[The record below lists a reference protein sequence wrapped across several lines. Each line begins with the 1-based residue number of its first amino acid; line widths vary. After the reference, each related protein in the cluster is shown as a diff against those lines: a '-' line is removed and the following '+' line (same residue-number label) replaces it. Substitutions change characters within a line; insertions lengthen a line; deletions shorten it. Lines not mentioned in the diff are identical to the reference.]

1 MTDVLMYA
9 LKSAFVLFLLYVPYT
24 LLLHRDSF
32 FRLNRFVLLGVLL
45 LSLVLPLCNVPWLSM
60 DRQPVVHAAQMQMVE
75 IGIPV
80 NVLPQDDVVEEM
92 AEASVSSSF
101 TLFGLLTLIY
111 IIGMAVVLLLR
122 LWQMGSLRLQLRRG
136 SLWRHSEDGITV
148 YCHADRVAPFSWM
161 NSIVI
166 SEEDYAESGR
176 EIILHETGHIRF
188 RHSWD
193 VLLLTLVQMVQWWN
207 PLAYMAGISLRDVH
221 EYEADDYVLR
231 QGVSASAYQMLLLKK
246 AVGYGS
252 YTFAN
257 NFNHS
262 LTKKRITMMRKSKSN
277 PWMRSKAL
285 YVIPV
290 AALALSA
297 FATPKIVSPIEGMV
311 SEPESKGMENYLTGQ
326 AAMEENR
333 QNAAT
338 MEILKAPVAGNRLP
352 ADATYYVDG
361 EKMERGIAVR
371 RIVDGREV
379 VLITRK
385 GADGKETVTV
395 VGSSKNDAVDEAKA
409 LLRKEGVQ
417 QLNVKGEATIDDEDK
432 VYEFENVDKIPE
444 FSNGGETI
452 HEWLDKNLIY
462 PKECKDKKIE
472 GSVYVNY
479 IVERDGKLSNIHSTQ
494 AAHPALEKEAIRV
507 IGLMP
512 KWKPAVHEGKT
523 VRCKYRTPIMFLI
536 KGEKRTIS
544 QPNKAEK
551 VTTTDE
557 EKIYDRPTHNASFPG
572 GDVALSDWMRKNM
585 KYPEE
590 CRKQGIQGRVVI
602 KFVVN
607 KDGSIVDLE
616 TVRSPHPALAE
627 EGLRVV
633 KSMPK
638 WEPAKENG
646 KVVRSRFNIPIMFWL
661 DGGKKTQ
668 YTSPQKPQSPQSL
681 TDEQK
686 AVRDWFGAQPAL
698 MTHLMKNTR
707 YPKECQ
713 EQGFEGRVLVS
724 IAVEKDGS
732 VSVDGSEYKPVSSK
746 NDAPVAVN
754 AYKKADG
761 TQAAKLSEEELKSLM
776 IKEAERVLKAAPK
789 LKPYKNEK
797 GETVRT
803 TFEVPVM
810 FRLH

>member
-45 LSLVLPLCNVPWLSM
+45 LSLVLPLCNVSWLSM

-80 NVLPQDDVVEEM
+80 NVLPQNDVVEEV
-92 AEASVSSSF
+92 AEVSASSSF

-148 YCHADRVAPFSWM
+148 YCHAGRVAPFSWM

-297 FATPKIVSPIEGMV
+297 FATPEIVSPIEGMV
-311 SEPESKGMENYLTGQ
+311 SEPESKGMEIPRTDQ
-326 AAMEENR
+326 TVPVEKQMADENDSIYTKPT
-333 QNAAT
+333 QNA
-338 MEILKAPVAGNRLP
+338 E
-352 ADATYYVDG
+352 
-361 EKMERGIAVR
+361 
-371 RIVDGREV
+371 
-379 VLITRK
+379 
-385 GADGKETVTV
+385 
-395 VGSSKNDAVDEAKA
+395 
-409 LLRKEGVQ
+409 
-417 QLNVKGEATIDDEDK
+417 
-432 VYEFENVDKIPE
+432 
-444 FSNGGETI
+444 
-452 HEWLDKNLIY
+452 
-462 PKECKDKKIE
+462 
-472 GSVYVNY
+472 
-479 IVERDGKLSNIHSTQ
+479 
-494 AAHPALEKEAIRV
+494 
-507 IGLMP
+507 
-512 KWKPAVHEGKT
+512 
-523 VRCKYRTPIMFLI
+523 
-536 KGEKRTIS
+536 
-544 QPNKAEK
+544 
-551 VTTTDE
+551 
-557 EKIYDRPTHNASFPG
+557 FPG
-572 GDVALSDWMRKNM
+572 GNMAASNWISKNM

-590 CRKQGIQGRVVI
+590 CRKQGIQGRVFI

-607 KDGSIVDLE
+607 KDGSIVDAE
-616 TVRSPHPALAE
+616 AIKSPHPALEAE
-627 EGLRVV
+627 ALRVV

-638 WEPAKENG
+638 WKPAMEGG
-646 KVVRSRFNIPIMFWL
+646 KVVRSRFLIPIVFRVNM
-661 DGGKKTQ
+661 GKISEPTQ
-668 YTSPQKPQSPQSL
+668 PKKPQSPQSI

-686 AVRDWFGAQPAL
+686 AVQDWYGTQPAL

-713 EQGFEGRVLVS
+713 EQGFQGKVV
-724 IAVEKDGS
+724 
-732 VSVDGSEYKPVSSK
+732 VSVNVDQDGAMSVKGGEYMPWSGNKDASVVVNTYK
-746 NDAPVAVN
+746 N
-754 AYKKADG
+754 ADG
-761 TQAAKLSEEELKSLM
+761 TQAAKLSDEELQALLV
-776 IKEAERVLKAAPK
+776 KEAERVLKLAPK

-797 GETVRT
+797 GETVSAA
-803 TFEVPVM
+803 FKVPVM

>member
-9 LKSAFVLFLLYVPYT
+9 LKSAFVLCLLYVPYT

-80 NVLPQDDVVEEM
+80 NVLPQNDVVDEM
-92 AEASVSSSF
+92 AEVSASSSF

-188 RHSWD
+188 HHSWD

-297 FATPKIVSPIEGMV
+297 FATPEIVSPIEGMV

-338 MEILKAPVAGNRLP
+338 MEILKTPVVGNRLP

-361 EKMERGIAVR
+361 EKMERGIAVK

-385 GADGKETVTV
+385 GENGKETVTV

-417 QLNVKGEATIDDEDK
+417 QLNVKNESANDNDSIYN
-432 VYEFENVDKIPE
+432 VVSEN
-444 FSNGGETI
+444 
-452 HEWLDKNLIY
+452 
-462 PKECKDKKIE
+462 
-472 GSVYVNY
+472 
-479 IVERDGKLSNIHSTQ
+479 
-494 AAHPALEKEAIRV
+494 
-507 IGLMP
+507 
-512 KWKPAVHEGKT
+512 
-523 VRCKYRTPIMFLI
+523 
-536 KGEKRTIS
+536 
-544 QPNKAEK
+544 AE
-551 VTTTDE
+551 
-557 EKIYDRPTHNASFPG
+557 FPG
-572 GDVALSDWMRKNM
+572 GNMAASNWISKNM
-585 KYPEE
+585 TYPEE
-590 CRKQGIQGRVVI
+590 CRKQGIEGRVVI

-607 KDGSIVDLE
+607 KDGSIVDAE
-616 TVRSPHPALAE
+616 AVKSPHPALAAE
-627 EGLRVV
+627 ALRVV

-638 WEPAKENG
+638 WKPAKEGG
-646 KVVRSRFNIPIMFWL
+646 KVVRSRFNIPIMFRL
-661 DGGKKTQ
+661 AGKKPQ
-668 YTSPQKPQSPQSL
+668 SASAQPQKPQSPQSL

-686 AVRDWFGAQPAL
+686 AVHDWFGAQPAL
-698 MTHLMKNTR
+698 MTHLNKNIR

-732 VSVDGSEYKPVSSK
+732 VSVDGSEYKPASSK
-746 NDAPVAVN
+746 NDASVVVN
-754 AYKKADG
+754 TYKNADG
-761 TQAAKLSEEELKSLM
+761 TQAAKLSEEELKNLM

-797 GETVRT
+797 GETVRA
-803 TFEVPVM
+803 TFKVPVM

>member
-45 LSLVLPLCNVPWLSM
+45 LSLVLPLCNVSWLSM

-80 NVLPQDDVVEEM
+80 NVLPQNDVVNEM
-92 AEASVSSSF
+92 AEASAPSSF

-188 RHSWD
+188 HHSWD

-297 FATPKIVSPIEGMV
+297 FATPEIVSPIEGMV

-385 GADGKETVTV
+385 GEDGKETVTV

-417 QLNVKGEATIDDEDK
+417 KLDVKKEGVNDNDSIYNVVSE
-432 VYEFENVDKIPE
+432 
-444 FSNGGETI
+444 
-452 HEWLDKNLIY
+452 
-462 PKECKDKKIE
+462 
-472 GSVYVNY
+472 
-479 IVERDGKLSNIHSTQ
+479 
-494 AAHPALEKEAIRV
+494 
-507 IGLMP
+507 
-512 KWKPAVHEGKT
+512 
-523 VRCKYRTPIMFLI
+523 
-536 KGEKRTIS
+536 
-544 QPNKAEK
+544 
-551 VTTTDE
+551 
-557 EKIYDRPTHNASFPG
+557 NASFPG
-572 GDVALSDWMRKNM
+572 GDVAAYNWITKNM
-585 KYPEE
+585 TYPEE
-590 CRKQGIQGRVVI
+590 CRKKGIQGRVVI
-602 KFVVN
+602 SFVVN
-607 KDGSIVDLE
+607 KDGSIVDAE
-616 TVRSPHPALAE
+616 VVRSPHPALAA
-627 EGLRVV
+627 EGLRVIR
-633 KSMPK
+633 SMPK
-638 WEPAKENG
+638 WKPAKEGG
-646 KVVRSRFNIPIMFWL
+646 KVVRSRFNIPIMFRVNKDKL
-661 DGGKKTQ
+661 SEPAQ
-668 YTSPQKPQSPQSL
+668 PQKPQSPQSL
-681 TDEQK
+681 TQK
-686 AVRDWFGAQPAL
+686 AVQDWFGTQPAL

-713 EQGFEGRVLVS
+713 EQGFQGKVV
-724 IAVEKDGS
+724 
-732 VSVDGSEYKPVSSK
+732 VSVNVDQDGTMSVKGGEYMPWSGNKDASVVVNTYK
-746 NDAPVAVN
+746 N
-754 AYKKADG
+754 ADG
-761 TQAAKLSEEELKSLM
+761 TQTAKLSEEELQALLV
-776 IKEAERVLKAAPK
+776 KEAERVLKAAPK

-797 GETVRT
+797 GETVSAA
-803 TFEVPVM
+803 FKVPVM
-810 FRLH
+810 FRLN

>member
-80 NVLPQDDVVEEM
+80 NVLPQNDVVDEM

-188 RHSWD
+188 HHSWD

-297 FATPKIVSPIEGMV
+297 FATPEIVSPVQDVVSKFEGKGTDT
-311 SEPESKGMENYLTGQ
+311 SADLQAIGKFSPEIMGEV
-326 AAMEENR
+326 
-333 QNAAT
+333 QNATTANEDT
-338 MEILKAPVAGNRLP
+338 I
-352 ADATYYVDG
+352 Y
-361 EKMERGIAVR
+361 
-371 RIVDGREV
+371 
-379 VLITRK
+379 
-385 GADGKETVTV
+385 GK
-395 VGSSKNDAVDEAKA
+395 
-409 LLRKEGVQ
+409 
-417 QLNVKGEATIDDEDK
+417 
-432 VYEFENVDKIPE
+432 VDK
-444 FSNGGETI
+444 N
-452 HEWLDKNLIY
+452 
-462 PKECKDKKIE
+462 
-472 GSVYVNY
+472 
-479 IVERDGKLSNIHSTQ
+479 
-494 AAHPALEKEAIRV
+494 
-507 IGLMP
+507 
-512 KWKPAVHEGKT
+512 
-523 VRCKYRTPIMFLI
+523 
-536 KGEKRTIS
+536 
-544 QPNKAEK
+544 AE
-551 VTTTDE
+551 
-557 EKIYDRPTHNASFPG
+557 YPG
-572 GDVALSDWMRKNM
+572 GTEALMKFMMTNL
-585 KYPEE
+585 KYPET
-590 CRKQGIQGRVVI
+590 CRKEGIQGRVVI

-607 KDGSIVDLE
+607 TDGSIVDME
-616 TVRSPHPALAE
+616 EVRSPHADLTAE
-627 EGLRVV
+627 AMRII
-633 KSMPK
+633 KMMPK
-638 WEPAKENG
+638 WTPATVGG
-646 KVVRSRFNIPIMFWL
+646 KTIRSRFNLPVMFRL

-668 YTSPQKPQSPQSL
+668 YTSPQKPQSPQPL

-686 AVRDWFGAQPAL
+686 AVRDWFGAQPEL
-698 MTHLMKNTR
+698 QTHLNKNIR

-732 VSVDGSEYKPVSSK
+732 VSVEKSEYKPASSK
-746 NDAPVAVN
+746 KDAPVAVN
-754 AYKKADG
+754 AYKNADG
-761 TQAAKLSEEELKSLM
+761 TQAAKLSEEELKNLM
-776 IKEAERVLKAAPK
+776 IKEAERVLNAAPK
-789 LKPYKNEK
+789 LKPYKNGK
-797 GETVRT
+797 GETVRA
-803 TFEVPVM
+803 TFKVPVM

>member
-45 LSLVLPLCNVPWLSM
+45 LSLVLPLCNVSWLSM

-80 NVLPQDDVVEEM
+80 NVLPQDDVVEEVS
-92 AEASVSSSF
+92 ASSSF

-297 FATPKIVSPIEGMV
+297 FATPEIVSPVQDVVSKFEGKGTDT
-311 SEPESKGMENYLTGQ
+311 SADLQAIGKFSPEIMGEV
-326 AAMEENR
+326 
-333 QNAAT
+333 QNATTANEDT
-338 MEILKAPVAGNRLP
+338 I
-352 ADATYYVDG
+352 Y
-361 EKMERGIAVR
+361 
-371 RIVDGREV
+371 
-379 VLITRK
+379 
-385 GADGKETVTV
+385 GK
-395 VGSSKNDAVDEAKA
+395 
-409 LLRKEGVQ
+409 
-417 QLNVKGEATIDDEDK
+417 
-432 VYEFENVDKIPE
+432 VDK
-444 FSNGGETI
+444 N
-452 HEWLDKNLIY
+452 
-462 PKECKDKKIE
+462 
-472 GSVYVNY
+472 
-479 IVERDGKLSNIHSTQ
+479 
-494 AAHPALEKEAIRV
+494 
-507 IGLMP
+507 
-512 KWKPAVHEGKT
+512 
-523 VRCKYRTPIMFLI
+523 
-536 KGEKRTIS
+536 
-544 QPNKAEK
+544 AE
-551 VTTTDE
+551 
-557 EKIYDRPTHNASFPG
+557 YPG
-572 GDVALSDWMRKNM
+572 GTEALMKFMMTNL
-585 KYPEE
+585 KYPET
-590 CRKQGIQGRVVI
+590 CRKEGIQGRVVI

-607 KDGSIVDLE
+607 TDGSIVDME
-616 TVRSPHPALAE
+616 EVRSPHADLTAE
-627 EGLRVV
+627 AMRII
-633 KSMPK
+633 KMMPK
-638 WEPAKENG
+638 WTPATVGG
-646 KVVRSRFNIPIMFWL
+646 KTIRSRFNLPVMFRL

-686 AVRDWFGAQPAL
+686 AVHDWFGAQPEL
-698 MTHLMKNTR
+698 MTHLNKNIR

-732 VSVDGSEYKPVSSK
+732 VSVEGSEYKPVSSK
-746 NDAPVAVN
+746 NDTPVAVN
-754 AYKKADG
+754 AYKNADG
-761 TQAAKLSEEELKSLM
+761 TQKAKLSEEELKNLM

-803 TFEVPVM
+803 TFKVPVM

>member
-80 NVLPQDDVVEEM
+80 NVLPQDDVVEEVS
-92 AEASVSSSF
+92 ASSSF

-188 RHSWD
+188 HHSWD

-297 FATPKIVSPIEGMV
+297 FATPEIVSPIEGMV

-417 QLNVKGEATIDDEDK
+417 KLDVKKEGVNDNDSIYNVVSE
-432 VYEFENVDKIPE
+432 
-444 FSNGGETI
+444 
-452 HEWLDKNLIY
+452 
-462 PKECKDKKIE
+462 
-472 GSVYVNY
+472 
-479 IVERDGKLSNIHSTQ
+479 
-494 AAHPALEKEAIRV
+494 
-507 IGLMP
+507 
-512 KWKPAVHEGKT
+512 
-523 VRCKYRTPIMFLI
+523 
-536 KGEKRTIS
+536 
-544 QPNKAEK
+544 
-551 VTTTDE
+551 
-557 EKIYDRPTHNASFPG
+557 NASFPG
-572 GDVALSDWMRKNM
+572 GDVALYDWMRKNM

-602 KFVVN
+602 SFVVN

-638 WEPAKENG
+638 WKPAKEGG
-646 KVVRSRFNIPIMFWL
+646 KVVRSRFNIPIMFRL
-661 DGGKKTQ
+661 AGKKPQ
-668 YTSPQKPQSPQSL
+668 SASAQPQKPQSPQPL

-698 MTHLMKNTR
+698 MTHLNKNIR

-746 NDAPVAVN
+746 KDAPVAVN
-754 AYKKADG
+754 AYKNADG
-761 TQAAKLSEEELKSLM
+761 TQAAKLSEEELKNLM

-797 GETVRT
+797 GETIRT

>member
-9 LKSAFVLFLLYVPYT
+9 LKSAFVLCLLYVPYT

-45 LSLVLPLCNVPWLSM
+45 LSLVLPLCNVSWLSM
-60 DRQPVVHAAQMQMVE
+60 DGQPVVHAAQMQMVE

-80 NVLPQDDVVEEM
+80 NVLPQNDVVDEM
-92 AEASVSSSF
+92 AEASAPSSF

-297 FATPKIVSPIEGMV
+297 FATPEIVSPIEGMV

-385 GADGKETVTV
+385 GENGKETVTV

-417 QLNVKGEATIDDEDK
+417 QLNVKNEGANDNDSI
-432 VYEFENVDKIPE
+432 YNVVSE
-444 FSNGGETI
+444 
-452 HEWLDKNLIY
+452 
-462 PKECKDKKIE
+462 
-472 GSVYVNY
+472 
-479 IVERDGKLSNIHSTQ
+479 
-494 AAHPALEKEAIRV
+494 
-507 IGLMP
+507 
-512 KWKPAVHEGKT
+512 
-523 VRCKYRTPIMFLI
+523 
-536 KGEKRTIS
+536 
-544 QPNKAEK
+544 
-551 VTTTDE
+551 
-557 EKIYDRPTHNASFPG
+557 NASFPG

-602 KFVVN
+602 SFVVN

-638 WEPAKENG
+638 WKPAKEGG
-646 KVVRSRFNIPIMFWL
+646 KVVRSRFNIPIVFKL
-661 DGGKKTQ
+661 SGKKPQ
-668 YTSPQKPQSPQSL
+668 SASAQPQKPQSPQPL

-698 MTHLMKNTR
+698 MTHLNKNSR

-732 VSVDGSEYKPVSSK
+732 VSVEKSEYKPASSK
-746 NDAPVAVN
+746 NDASVVMT
-754 AYKKADG
+754 AYKNADG
-761 TQAAKLSEEELKSLM
+761 TQAAKLSEEELKNLM

-797 GETVRT
+797 GETIRT

>member
-1 MTDVLMYA
+1 MTDVLMYS

-45 LSLVLPLCNVPWLSM
+45 LSLVLPLCNVSWLSM
-60 DRQPVVHAAQMQMVE
+60 DGQPVVHAAQMQMVE

-80 NVLPQDDVVEEM
+80 NVLPQNDVVEEV
-92 AEASVSSSF
+92 AEVSASSSF

-188 RHSWD
+188 HHSWD

-297 FATPKIVSPIEGMV
+297 FATPEIVSPIEGMV

-338 MEILKAPVAGNRLP
+338 MEILKTPVAGNRLP

-417 QLNVKGEATIDDEDK
+417 QLNVKKEVVNDNDSIYN
-432 VYEFENVDKIPE
+432 VVSEN
-444 FSNGGETI
+444 
-452 HEWLDKNLIY
+452 
-462 PKECKDKKIE
+462 
-472 GSVYVNY
+472 
-479 IVERDGKLSNIHSTQ
+479 
-494 AAHPALEKEAIRV
+494 
-507 IGLMP
+507 
-512 KWKPAVHEGKT
+512 
-523 VRCKYRTPIMFLI
+523 
-536 KGEKRTIS
+536 
-544 QPNKAEK
+544 AE
-551 VTTTDE
+551 
-557 EKIYDRPTHNASFPG
+557 FPG
-572 GDVALSDWMRKNM
+572 GAMAASNWVSKNM
-585 KYPEE
+585 TYPEE
-590 CRKQGIQGRVVI
+590 CRKQGIEGRVVI

-607 KDGSIVDLE
+607 KDGSIVDAE
-616 TVRSPHPALAE
+616 AVRSPHPALSAE
-627 EGLRVV
+627 ALRVV

-638 WEPAKENG
+638 WKPAKEGG
-646 KVVRSRFNIPIMFWL
+646 KVVRSRFNIPIMFSL
-661 DGGKKTQ
+661 AGKKPQ
-668 YTSPQKPQSPQSL
+668 SASAQPQKPQSPQSL

-713 EQGFEGRVLVS
+713 EQGFQGRVFVS

-732 VSVDGSEYKPVSSK
+732 VSVERSEYKPVSSK
-746 NDAPVAVN
+746 NDTPVAVN
-754 AYKKADG
+754 AYKNADG

-797 GETVRT
+797 GETIRT

>member
-1 MTDVLMYA
+1 MTDVLMYS

-45 LSLVLPLCNVPWLSM
+45 LSLVLPLCNVSWLSM
-60 DRQPVVHAAQMQMVE
+60 DGQPVVHAAQMQMVE

-80 NVLPQDDVVEEM
+80 NVLPQYEVMEE
-92 AEASVSSSF
+92 APSAPSSF

-111 IIGMAVVLLLR
+111 IIGMTVVLLLR

-148 YCHADRVAPFSWM
+148 YCHADHVAPFSWM

-166 SEEDYAESGR
+166 SEEDYVESGR

-188 RHSWD
+188 HHSWD

-297 FATPKIVSPIEGMV
+297 FATPEIVSPIEGMV

-326 AAMEENR
+326 AGGEENQ

-385 GADGKETVTV
+385 GENGKETVTV

-452 HEWLDKNLIY
+452 YEWLDKNLIY

-536 KGEKRTIS
+536 KGKKRTIS

-557 EKIYDRPTHNASFPG
+557 EKIYGKVDKNAEYPG
-572 GDVALSDWMRKNM
+572 GTEALMKFMMTNL
-585 KYPEE
+585 KYPET
-590 CRKQGIQGRVVI
+590 CRKEGIQGRVVI

-607 KDGSIVDLE
+607 TDGSIVDME
-616 TVRSPHPALAE
+616 EVRSPHADLTAE
-627 EGLRVV
+627 AMRII
-633 KSMPK
+633 KMMPK
-638 WEPAKENG
+638 WTPATVGG
-646 KVVRSRFNIPIMFWL
+646 KTIRSRFNLPVMFRL

-686 AVRDWFGAQPAL
+686 AVHDWFGAQPEL
-698 MTHLMKNTR
+698 MTHLNKNIR

-732 VSVDGSEYKPVSSK
+732 VSVEGSEYKPASSK
-746 NDAPVAVN
+746 NDTPVAVN
-754 AYKKADG
+754 AYKNADG
-761 TQAAKLSEEELKSLM
+761 TQKAKLSEEELKNLM
-776 IKEAERVLKAAPK
+776 IKEAERVLKLSPK
-789 LKPYKNEK
+789 LKPYKNGK
-797 GETVRT
+797 GETVRA
-803 TFEVPVM
+803 TFKVPVM

>member
-9 LKSAFVLFLLYVPYT
+9 LKSAFVLCLLYVPYT

-45 LSLVLPLCNVPWLSM
+45 LSLVLPLCNVSWLSM

-80 NVLPQDDVVEEM
+80 NVLPQNDVVDEM
-92 AEASVSSSF
+92 AEASASSSF

-188 RHSWD
+188 HHSWD

-297 FATPKIVSPIEGMV
+297 FATPEIVSPIEGMV

-338 MEILKAPVAGNRLP
+338 MEILKTPVVGNRLP

-385 GADGKETVTV
+385 GENGKETVTV

-417 QLNVKGEATIDDEDK
+417 QLNVKNESANDNDSIYN
-432 VYEFENVDKIPE
+432 VVSEN
-444 FSNGGETI
+444 
-452 HEWLDKNLIY
+452 
-462 PKECKDKKIE
+462 
-472 GSVYVNY
+472 
-479 IVERDGKLSNIHSTQ
+479 
-494 AAHPALEKEAIRV
+494 
-507 IGLMP
+507 
-512 KWKPAVHEGKT
+512 
-523 VRCKYRTPIMFLI
+523 
-536 KGEKRTIS
+536 
-544 QPNKAEK
+544 AE
-551 VTTTDE
+551 
-557 EKIYDRPTHNASFPG
+557 FPG
-572 GDVALSDWMRKNM
+572 GNMAASNWISKNM
-585 KYPEE
+585 TYPEE
-590 CRKQGIQGRVVI
+590 CRKQGIEGRVVI

-607 KDGSIVDLE
+607 KDGSIVDAE
-616 TVRSPHPALAE
+616 AVKSPHPALAAE
-627 EGLRVV
+627 ALRVV

-638 WEPAKENG
+638 WKPAKEGG
-646 KVVRSRFNIPIMFWL
+646 KVVRSRFNIPIMFRL
-661 DGGKKTQ
+661 AGKKPQ
-668 YTSPQKPQSPQSL
+668 SASAQPQKPQSPQSL

-686 AVRDWFGAQPAL
+686 AVHDWFGAQPAL
-698 MTHLMKNTR
+698 MTHLNKNIR

-746 NDAPVAVN
+746 NDASVVVN
-754 AYKKADG
+754 TYKNADG
-761 TQAAKLSEEELKSLM
+761 TQAAKLSEEELKNLM

-797 GETVRT
+797 GETIRT
-803 TFEVPVM
+803 TFKVPVM

>member
-45 LSLVLPLCNVPWLSM
+45 LSLVLPLCNVSWLSM

-80 NVLPQDDVVEEM
+80 NVLPQNDVVEEV
-92 AEASVSSSF
+92 AEVSASSSF

-188 RHSWD
+188 HHSWD

-297 FATPKIVSPIEGMV
+297 FATPEIVSPIEGMV

-338 MEILKAPVAGNRLP
+338 MEILKTPVAGNRLP

-385 GADGKETVTV
+385 GEDGKETVTV

-417 QLNVKGEATIDDEDK
+417 QLNVKKEGVNDNDSIYN
-432 VYEFENVDKIPE
+432 VVSEN
-444 FSNGGETI
+444 
-452 HEWLDKNLIY
+452 
-462 PKECKDKKIE
+462 
-472 GSVYVNY
+472 
-479 IVERDGKLSNIHSTQ
+479 
-494 AAHPALEKEAIRV
+494 
-507 IGLMP
+507 
-512 KWKPAVHEGKT
+512 
-523 VRCKYRTPIMFLI
+523 
-536 KGEKRTIS
+536 
-544 QPNKAEK
+544 AE
-551 VTTTDE
+551 
-557 EKIYDRPTHNASFPG
+557 FPG
-572 GDVALSDWMRKNM
+572 GNMAASNWISKNM
-585 KYPEE
+585 TYPEE
-590 CRKQGIQGRVVI
+590 CQKQGIEGRVVI

-607 KDGSIVDLE
+607 KDGSIVDAE
-616 TVRSPHPALAE
+616 AVKSPHPALAAE
-627 EGLRVV
+627 ALRVV

-638 WEPAKENG
+638 WKPAKEGG
-646 KVVRSRFNIPIMFWL
+646 KVVRSRFNIPIMFRL
-661 DGGKKTQ
+661 AGKKPQ
-668 YTSPQKPQSPQSL
+668 SASAQPQKPQSPQPL

-686 AVRDWFGAQPAL
+686 AVQDWFGAQPEL
-698 MTHLMKNTR
+698 MTHLNKNIR

-732 VSVDGSEYKPVSSK
+732 VSVEGSEYKPASSK
-746 NDAPVAVN
+746 NDASVVVN
-754 AYKKADG
+754 TYKNADG
-761 TQAAKLSEEELKSLM
+761 TQAAKLSEEELKNLM

-797 GETVRT
+797 GETIRT

>member
-1 MTDVLMYA
+1 MTDMLMYA
-9 LKSAFVLFLLYVPYT
+9 LKSAFVLCLLYVPYT

-45 LSLVLPLCNVPWLSM
+45 LSLVLPLCNVSWLSM

-80 NVLPQDDVVEEM
+80 NVLPQNDVVEEV
-92 AEASVSSSF
+92 AEVSASSSF

-188 RHSWD
+188 HHSWD

-297 FATPKIVSPIEGMV
+297 FATPEIVSPIEGMV
-311 SEPESKGMENYLTGQ
+311 SEPESKGMENYHTGQ

-385 GADGKETVTV
+385 GENGKETVTV

-417 QLNVKGEATIDDEDK
+417 QLNVKNEGANDNDSIYN
-432 VYEFENVDKIPE
+432 VVSEN
-444 FSNGGETI
+444 
-452 HEWLDKNLIY
+452 
-462 PKECKDKKIE
+462 
-472 GSVYVNY
+472 
-479 IVERDGKLSNIHSTQ
+479 
-494 AAHPALEKEAIRV
+494 
-507 IGLMP
+507 
-512 KWKPAVHEGKT
+512 
-523 VRCKYRTPIMFLI
+523 
-536 KGEKRTIS
+536 
-544 QPNKAEK
+544 AE
-551 VTTTDE
+551 
-557 EKIYDRPTHNASFPG
+557 FPG
-572 GDVALSDWMRKNM
+572 GNMAASNWISKNM
-585 KYPEE
+585 TYPEE
-590 CRKQGIQGRVVI
+590 CRKQGIEGRVVI

-607 KDGSIVDLE
+607 KDGSIVDAE
-616 TVRSPHPALAE
+616 AVKSPHPALAE

-686 AVRDWFGAQPAL
+686 AVHDWFGAQPEL
-698 MTHLMKNTR
+698 MTHLNKNIR

-732 VSVDGSEYKPVSSK
+732 VSVEKSEYKPASSK
-746 NDAPVAVN
+746 NDASVVVN
-754 AYKKADG
+754 TYKNADG
-761 TQAAKLSEEELKSLM
+761 TQAAKLSEEELKNLM

-789 LKPYKNEK
+789 LKPYKNGK
-797 GETVRT
+797 GETVRA
-803 TFEVPVM
+803 TFKVPVM

>member
-9 LKSAFVLFLLYVPYT
+9 LKSAFVLCLLYVPYT

-45 LSLVLPLCNVPWLSM
+45 LSLVLPLCNVSWLSM

-80 NVLPQDDVVEEM
+80 NVLPQNDVVDVM
-92 AEASVSSSF
+92 AEASAPSSF

-188 RHSWD
+188 HHSWD

-297 FATPKIVSPIEGMV
+297 FATPEIVSPIEGMV
-311 SEPESKGMENYLTGQ
+311 SEPKSKGMENYLTGQ

-385 GADGKETVTV
+385 GENGKETVTV

-417 QLNVKGEATIDDEDK
+417 KLDVKKEGANDNDSIYNV
-432 VYEFENVDKIPE
+432 VSEN
-444 FSNGGETI
+444 
-452 HEWLDKNLIY
+452 
-462 PKECKDKKIE
+462 
-472 GSVYVNY
+472 
-479 IVERDGKLSNIHSTQ
+479 
-494 AAHPALEKEAIRV
+494 
-507 IGLMP
+507 
-512 KWKPAVHEGKT
+512 
-523 VRCKYRTPIMFLI
+523 
-536 KGEKRTIS
+536 
-544 QPNKAEK
+544 AE
-551 VTTTDE
+551 
-557 EKIYDRPTHNASFPG
+557 FPG
-572 GDVALSDWMRKNM
+572 GNMAASNWISKNM
-585 KYPEE
+585 TYPEE
-590 CRKQGIQGRVVI
+590 CRKKGIEGRVVI

-607 KDGSIVDLE
+607 KDGSIVDAE
-616 TVRSPHPALAE
+616 AVKSPHPALAE

-638 WEPAKENG
+638 WKPAKEGG
-646 KVVRSRFNIPIMFWL
+646 KVVRSRFNIPIVFKL
-661 DGGKKTQ
+661 SGKKPQ
-668 YTSPQKPQSPQSL
+668 SASAQPQKPQSPQPL

-686 AVRDWFGAQPAL
+686 AVHDWFGAQPEL
-698 MTHLMKNTR
+698 QTHLNKNIR

-732 VSVDGSEYKPVSSK
+732 VSVERSEYKPVSSK
-746 NDAPVAVN
+746 KDAPVAVN
-754 AYKKADG
+754 AYKNADG
-761 TQAAKLSEEELKSLM
+761 TQAAKLSEEELKNLM

-789 LKPYKNEK
+789 LKPYKNGK
-797 GETVRT
+797 GETVRA
-803 TFEVPVM
+803 TFKVPVM

>member
-9 LKSAFVLFLLYVPYT
+9 LKSAFVLCLLYVPYT

-80 NVLPQDDVVEEM
+80 NVLPQNDVVDEM

-297 FATPKIVSPIEGMV
+297 FATPEIVSPIEGMV
-311 SEPESKGMENYLTGQ
+311 SEPESKGMENYLTSQ

-338 MEILKAPVAGNRLP
+338 MEILKTPVAGNRLP

-385 GADGKETVTV
+385 GENGKETVTV

-417 QLNVKGEATIDDEDK
+417 QLNVKNEGANDNDSIYN
-432 VYEFENVDKIPE
+432 VVSEN
-444 FSNGGETI
+444 
-452 HEWLDKNLIY
+452 
-462 PKECKDKKIE
+462 
-472 GSVYVNY
+472 
-479 IVERDGKLSNIHSTQ
+479 
-494 AAHPALEKEAIRV
+494 
-507 IGLMP
+507 
-512 KWKPAVHEGKT
+512 
-523 VRCKYRTPIMFLI
+523 
-536 KGEKRTIS
+536 
-544 QPNKAEK
+544 AE
-551 VTTTDE
+551 
-557 EKIYDRPTHNASFPG
+557 FPG
-572 GDVALSDWMRKNM
+572 GNMAASNWISKNM

-590 CRKQGIQGRVVI
+590 CRKQGIEGRVVI

-607 KDGSIVDLE
+607 KDGSIVDAE
-616 TVRSPHPALAE
+616 AVKSPHPALAE

-638 WEPAKENG
+638 WKPAKEGG
-646 KVVRSRFNIPIMFWL
+646 KVVRSRFNIPIVFKL
-661 DGGKKTQ
+661 SGKKPQ
-668 YTSPQKPQSPQSL
+668 SVSAQPQKPQSPQPL

-698 MTHLMKNTR
+698 MTHLNKNSR

-732 VSVDGSEYKPVSSK
+732 VSVEGSEYKPVSSK
-746 NDAPVAVN
+746 NDTPVAVN
-754 AYKKADG
+754 AYKNADG

-797 GETVRT
+797 GETIRT
-803 TFEVPVM
+803 TFKVPVM

>member
-9 LKSAFVLFLLYVPYT
+9 LKSAFVLCLLYVPYT

-45 LSLVLPLCNVPWLSM
+45 LSLVLPLCNVSWLSM

-80 NVLPQDDVVEEM
+80 NVLPQNDVVDEM
-92 AEASVSSSF
+92 AEASAPSSF

-188 RHSWD
+188 HHSWD

-297 FATPKIVSPIEGMV
+297 FATPEIVSPIEGMV

-338 MEILKAPVAGNRLP
+338 MEILKTPVAGNRLP

-385 GADGKETVTV
+385 GENGKETVTV

-417 QLNVKGEATIDDEDK
+417 KLDVKKEGANDNDSIYNV
-432 VYEFENVDKIPE
+432 VSEN
-444 FSNGGETI
+444 
-452 HEWLDKNLIY
+452 
-462 PKECKDKKIE
+462 
-472 GSVYVNY
+472 
-479 IVERDGKLSNIHSTQ
+479 
-494 AAHPALEKEAIRV
+494 
-507 IGLMP
+507 
-512 KWKPAVHEGKT
+512 
-523 VRCKYRTPIMFLI
+523 
-536 KGEKRTIS
+536 
-544 QPNKAEK
+544 AE
-551 VTTTDE
+551 
-557 EKIYDRPTHNASFPG
+557 FPG
-572 GDVALSDWMRKNM
+572 GNMAASNWISKNM
-585 KYPEE
+585 TYPEE
-590 CRKQGIQGRVVI
+590 CRKQGIEGRVVI

-607 KDGSIVDLE
+607 KDGSIVDAE
-616 TVRSPHPALAE
+616 AVKSPHPALAE

-638 WEPAKENG
+638 WKPAKEGG
-646 KVVRSRFNIPIMFWL
+646 KVVRSRFNIPIVFKL
-661 DGGKKTQ
+661 SGKKPQ
-668 YTSPQKPQSPQSL
+668 SASAQPQKPQSPQPL

-686 AVRDWFGAQPAL
+686 AVRDWFGAQPEL
-698 MTHLMKNTR
+698 QTHLNKNIR

-732 VSVDGSEYKPVSSK
+732 VSVERSEYKPVSSK
-746 NDAPVAVN
+746 KDAPVAVN
-754 AYKKADG
+754 AYKNADG
-761 TQAAKLSEEELKSLM
+761 TQAAKLSEEELKNLM

-789 LKPYKNEK
+789 LKPYKNGK
-797 GETVRT
+797 GETIRT
-803 TFEVPVM
+803 TFKVPVM

>member
-9 LKSAFVLFLLYVPYT
+9 LKSAFVLCLLYVPYT

-45 LSLVLPLCNVPWLSM
+45 LSLVLPLCNVSWLSM

-80 NVLPQDDVVEEM
+80 NVLPQYEVME
-92 AEASVSSSF
+92 EASSAPSSF

-188 RHSWD
+188 HHSWD

-297 FATPKIVSPIEGMV
+297 FATPEIVSPIEGMV

-338 MEILKAPVAGNRLP
+338 MEILKTPVAGNRLP

-385 GADGKETVTV
+385 GENGKETVTV

-417 QLNVKGEATIDDEDK
+417 QLNVKNESANDNDSIYN
-432 VYEFENVDKIPE
+432 VVSEN
-444 FSNGGETI
+444 
-452 HEWLDKNLIY
+452 
-462 PKECKDKKIE
+462 
-472 GSVYVNY
+472 
-479 IVERDGKLSNIHSTQ
+479 
-494 AAHPALEKEAIRV
+494 
-507 IGLMP
+507 
-512 KWKPAVHEGKT
+512 
-523 VRCKYRTPIMFLI
+523 
-536 KGEKRTIS
+536 
-544 QPNKAEK
+544 AE
-551 VTTTDE
+551 
-557 EKIYDRPTHNASFPG
+557 FPG

-638 WEPAKENG
+638 WKPAKENG
-646 KVVRSRFNIPIMFWL
+646 KVVRSRFNVPIMFRL

-686 AVRDWFGAQPAL
+686 AVHDWFGAQPEL
-698 MTHLMKNTR
+698 MTHLNKNIR

-732 VSVDGSEYKPVSSK
+732 VSVERSEYKPVSSK
-746 NDAPVAVN
+746 NDTPVAVN
-754 AYKKADG
+754 AYKNADG
-761 TQAAKLSEEELKSLM
+761 TQAAKLSEEELKNLM
-776 IKEAERVLKAAPK
+776 IKEAERVLKLSPK

-803 TFEVPVM
+803 TFKVPVM

>member
-9 LKSAFVLFLLYVPYT
+9 LKSAFVLCLLYVPYT

-45 LSLVLPLCNVPWLSM
+45 LSLVLPLCNVSWLSM

-80 NVLPQDDVVEEM
+80 NVLPQNDVVDEM
-92 AEASVSSSF
+92 AEASAPSSF

-111 IIGMAVVLLLR
+111 IIGMAVVLVLR
-122 LWQMGSLRLQLRRG
+122 LWQMGSLRLQLWRG

-207 PLAYMAGISLRDVH
+207 PLVYMAGISLRDVH

-231 QGVSASAYQMLLLKK
+231 QGVSAFAYQMLLLKK

-297 FATPKIVSPIEGMV
+297 FATPEIVSPIEGMV

-361 EKMERGIAVR
+361 EKMERGIAVK

-417 QLNVKGEATIDDEDK
+417 KLDVKKESANDNDSIYNVVSE
-432 VYEFENVDKIPE
+432 
-444 FSNGGETI
+444 
-452 HEWLDKNLIY
+452 
-462 PKECKDKKIE
+462 
-472 GSVYVNY
+472 
-479 IVERDGKLSNIHSTQ
+479 
-494 AAHPALEKEAIRV
+494 
-507 IGLMP
+507 
-512 KWKPAVHEGKT
+512 
-523 VRCKYRTPIMFLI
+523 
-536 KGEKRTIS
+536 
-544 QPNKAEK
+544 
-551 VTTTDE
+551 
-557 EKIYDRPTHNASFPG
+557 NASFPG

-602 KFVVN
+602 SFVVN
-607 KDGSIVDLE
+607 KDGRIVDLE

-646 KVVRSRFNIPIMFWL
+646 KVVRSRFNIPIMFRL

-686 AVRDWFGAQPAL
+686 AVHDWFGAQPEL
-698 MTHLMKNTR
+698 MTHLNKNIR

-732 VSVDGSEYKPVSSK
+732 VSVEKSEYKPASSK
-746 NDAPVAVN
+746 NDASVVMT
-754 AYKKADG
+754 AYKNADG
-761 TQAAKLSEEELKSLM
+761 TQAAKLSEEELKNLM

-789 LKPYKNEK
+789 LKPYKNET

>member
-9 LKSAFVLFLLYVPYT
+9 LKSAFVLCLLYVPYT

-45 LSLVLPLCNVPWLSM
+45 LSLVLPLCNVSWLSM

-80 NVLPQDDVVEEM
+80 NVLPQNDVVDEM
-92 AEASVSSSF
+92 AEVSASSSF

-111 IIGMAVVLLLR
+111 IIGMTVVLLLR

-277 PWMRSKAL
+277 PWMRSKVL

-290 AALALSA
+290 TTLALSV
-297 FATPKIVSPIEGMV
+297 FATPEIVSPIEGMV
-311 SEPESKGMENYLTGQ
+311 SEPESKGMEIPRTDQ
-326 AAMEENR
+326 
-333 QNAAT
+333 T
-338 MEILKAPVAGNRLP
+338 VPV
-352 ADATYYVDG
+352 
-361 EKMERGIAVR
+361 EKQM
-371 RIVDGREV
+371 
-379 VLITRK
+379 
-385 GADGKETVTV
+385 
-395 VGSSKNDAVDEAKA
+395 VDENDSIY
-409 LLRKEGVQ
+409 
-417 QLNVKGEATIDDEDK
+417 NV
-432 VYEFENVDKIPE
+432 VSEN
-444 FSNGGETI
+444 
-452 HEWLDKNLIY
+452 
-462 PKECKDKKIE
+462 
-472 GSVYVNY
+472 
-479 IVERDGKLSNIHSTQ
+479 
-494 AAHPALEKEAIRV
+494 
-507 IGLMP
+507 
-512 KWKPAVHEGKT
+512 
-523 VRCKYRTPIMFLI
+523 
-536 KGEKRTIS
+536 
-544 QPNKAEK
+544 AE
-551 VTTTDE
+551 
-557 EKIYDRPTHNASFPG
+557 FPG
-572 GDVALSDWMRKNM
+572 GNMAASNWISKNM
-585 KYPEE
+585 TYPEE
-590 CRKQGIQGRVVI
+590 CRKQGIEGRVVI

-607 KDGSIVDLE
+607 KDGSIVDAE
-616 TVRSPHPALAE
+616 AVKSPHPALAE

-638 WEPAKENG
+638 WKPAKEGG
-646 KVVRSRFNIPIMFWL
+646 KVVRSRFNIPIVFKL
-661 DGGKKTQ
+661 SGKKPQ
-668 YTSPQKPQSPQSL
+668 SASAQPQKPQSPQSL

-686 AVRDWFGAQPAL
+686 AVHDWFGAQPEL
-698 MTHLMKNTR
+698 QTHLNKNIR

-746 NDAPVAVN
+746 NDASVVVN
-754 AYKKADG
+754 TYKNADG
-761 TQAAKLSEEELKSLM
+761 TQAAKLSEEELKNLM

-797 GETVRT
+797 GETIRT

>member
-9 LKSAFVLFLLYVPYT
+9 LKSAFVLCLLYVPYT

-80 NVLPQDDVVEEM
+80 NVLPQNDVVDEM

-188 RHSWD
+188 HHSWD

-297 FATPKIVSPIEGMV
+297 FATPEIVSPIEGMV
-311 SEPESKGMENYLTGQ
+311 SEPESKGMENYLTSQ
-326 AAMEENR
+326 AAMEEKL

-338 MEILKAPVAGNRLP
+338 MEILKTPVAGNRLP

-385 GADGKETVTV
+385 GENGKETVTV
-395 VGSSKNDAVDEAKA
+395 VGSSKNDAVYEAKA

-417 QLNVKGEATIDDEDK
+417 QLDVKKEVVNDNDSIYNVVSE
-432 VYEFENVDKIPE
+432 
-444 FSNGGETI
+444 
-452 HEWLDKNLIY
+452 
-462 PKECKDKKIE
+462 
-472 GSVYVNY
+472 
-479 IVERDGKLSNIHSTQ
+479 
-494 AAHPALEKEAIRV
+494 
-507 IGLMP
+507 
-512 KWKPAVHEGKT
+512 
-523 VRCKYRTPIMFLI
+523 
-536 KGEKRTIS
+536 
-544 QPNKAEK
+544 
-551 VTTTDE
+551 
-557 EKIYDRPTHNASFPG
+557 NASFPG

-602 KFVVN
+602 SFVVN

-646 KVVRSRFNIPIMFWL
+646 KVVRSRFNIPIMFRL

-686 AVRDWFGAQPAL
+686 AVHDWFGAQPAL
-698 MTHLMKNTR
+698 MTHLNKNIR

-746 NDAPVAVN
+746 NDASVVVN
-754 AYKKADG
+754 TYKNADG
-761 TQAAKLSEEELKSLM
+761 TQAAKLSEEELKNLM

-797 GETVRT
+797 GETIRT
-803 TFEVPVM
+803 TFKVPVM

>member
-9 LKSAFVLFLLYVPYT
+9 LKSAFVLCLLYVPYT

-80 NVLPQDDVVEEM
+80 NVLPQYEVME
-92 AEASVSSSF
+92 EASSAPSSF

-111 IIGMAVVLLLR
+111 IIGMTVVLLLR

-231 QGVSASAYQMLLLKK
+231 QGVSATAYQMLLLKK

-297 FATPKIVSPIEGMV
+297 FATPEIVSPIEGMV

-326 AAMEENR
+326 VAMEENR

-338 MEILKAPVAGNRLP
+338 MEILKTPVAGNRLP

-385 GADGKETVTV
+385 GENGKETVTV

-551 VTTTDE
+551 VTTTNE
-557 EKIYDRPTHNASFPG
+557 EKIYDKVDKNAEYPG
-572 GDVALSDWMRKNM
+572 GTEALMKFIMTNL
-585 KYPEE
+585 KYPET
-590 CRKQGIQGRVVI
+590 CRKEGIQGRVVI

-607 KDGSIVDLE
+607 TDGSIVDME
-616 TVRSPHPALAE
+616 EVRSPHADLTAE
-627 EGLRVV
+627 AMRVI
-633 KSMPK
+633 KMMPK
-638 WEPAKENG
+638 WTPATVGG
-646 KVVRSRFNIPIMFWL
+646 KTIRSRFNLPVMFRL

-686 AVRDWFGAQPAL
+686 AVHDWFGAQPEL
-698 MTHLMKNTR
+698 MTHLNKNIR

-732 VSVDGSEYKPVSSK
+732 VSVEKSEYKPASSK
-746 NDAPVAVN
+746 NDASVVVN
-754 AYKKADG
+754 TYKNADG
-761 TQAAKLSEEELKSLM
+761 TQAAKLSDEELKNLM
-776 IKEAERVLKAAPK
+776 VKEAERVLKAAPK
-789 LKPYKNEK
+789 LKPYKNGK
-797 GETVRT
+797 GETVRA
-803 TFEVPVM
+803 TFKVPVM

>member
-9 LKSAFVLFLLYVPYT
+9 LKSAFVLCLLYVPYT

-45 LSLVLPLCNVPWLSM
+45 LSLVLPLCNVSWLSM

-80 NVLPQDDVVEEM
+80 NVLPQNDVVDEM
-92 AEASVSSSF
+92 AEASASSSF

-297 FATPKIVSPIEGMV
+297 FATPEIVSPIEGMV

-338 MEILKAPVAGNRLP
+338 MEILKTPVAGNRLP

-385 GADGKETVTV
+385 GENGKETVTV

-417 QLNVKGEATIDDEDK
+417 QLNVKNESANDNDSIYN
-432 VYEFENVDKIPE
+432 VVSEN
-444 FSNGGETI
+444 
-452 HEWLDKNLIY
+452 
-462 PKECKDKKIE
+462 
-472 GSVYVNY
+472 
-479 IVERDGKLSNIHSTQ
+479 
-494 AAHPALEKEAIRV
+494 
-507 IGLMP
+507 
-512 KWKPAVHEGKT
+512 
-523 VRCKYRTPIMFLI
+523 
-536 KGEKRTIS
+536 
-544 QPNKAEK
+544 AE
-551 VTTTDE
+551 
-557 EKIYDRPTHNASFPG
+557 FPG

-602 KFVVN
+602 SFVVN

-638 WEPAKENG
+638 WKPAKENG
-646 KVVRSRFNIPIMFWL
+646 KVVRSRFNVPIMFRL

-686 AVRDWFGAQPAL
+686 AVHDWFGAQPEL
-698 MTHLMKNTR
+698 QTHLNKNIR

-732 VSVDGSEYKPVSSK
+732 VSVERSEYKPVSSK
-746 NDAPVAVN
+746 KDAPVAVN
-754 AYKKADG
+754 AYKNADG
-761 TQAAKLSEEELKSLM
+761 TQAAKLSEEELKNLM

-797 GETVRT
+797 GETIRT
-803 TFEVPVM
+803 TFKVPVM

>member
-9 LKSAFVLFLLYVPYT
+9 LKSAFVLCLLYVPYT

-80 NVLPQDDVVEEM
+80 NVLPQNDVVDEM
-92 AEASVSSSF
+92 AEVSASSSF

-188 RHSWD
+188 HHSWD

-297 FATPKIVSPIEGMV
+297 FATPEIVSPIEGMV

-326 AAMEENR
+326 VAMEENR

-385 GADGKETVTV
+385 GENGKETVTV

-417 QLNVKGEATIDDEDK
+417 QLNVKNEGTNDNDSIYN
-432 VYEFENVDKIPE
+432 VVSEN
-444 FSNGGETI
+444 
-452 HEWLDKNLIY
+452 
-462 PKECKDKKIE
+462 
-472 GSVYVNY
+472 
-479 IVERDGKLSNIHSTQ
+479 
-494 AAHPALEKEAIRV
+494 
-507 IGLMP
+507 
-512 KWKPAVHEGKT
+512 
-523 VRCKYRTPIMFLI
+523 
-536 KGEKRTIS
+536 
-544 QPNKAEK
+544 AE
-551 VTTTDE
+551 
-557 EKIYDRPTHNASFPG
+557 FPG

-638 WEPAKENG
+638 WEPAKEGG
-646 KVVRSRFNIPIMFWL
+646 KVVRSRFNVPIMFRL

-686 AVRDWFGAQPAL
+686 AVHDWFGAQPEL
-698 MTHLMKNTR
+698 MTHLNKNIR

-746 NDAPVAVN
+746 NDASVVVN
-754 AYKKADG
+754 TYKNADG
-761 TQAAKLSEEELKSLM
+761 TQAAKLSEEELKNLM

-797 GETVRT
+797 GETVRA
-803 TFEVPVM
+803 TFKVPVM

>member
-45 LSLVLPLCNVPWLSM
+45 LSLVLPLCNVSWLSM

-80 NVLPQDDVVEEM
+80 NVLPQDDVVEEVS
-92 AEASVSSSF
+92 ASSSF

-188 RHSWD
+188 HHSWD

-297 FATPKIVSPIEGMV
+297 FATPEIVSPIEGMV
-311 SEPESKGMENYLTGQ
+311 SEPESKGMENYLTSQ
-326 AAMEENR
+326 TAMEENR

-338 MEILKAPVAGNRLP
+338 MEILKTPVAGNRLP

-417 QLNVKGEATIDDEDK
+417 QLNVKNESANDNDSIYN
-432 VYEFENVDKIPE
+432 VVSEN
-444 FSNGGETI
+444 
-452 HEWLDKNLIY
+452 
-462 PKECKDKKIE
+462 
-472 GSVYVNY
+472 
-479 IVERDGKLSNIHSTQ
+479 
-494 AAHPALEKEAIRV
+494 
-507 IGLMP
+507 
-512 KWKPAVHEGKT
+512 
-523 VRCKYRTPIMFLI
+523 
-536 KGEKRTIS
+536 
-544 QPNKAEK
+544 AE
-551 VTTTDE
+551 
-557 EKIYDRPTHNASFPG
+557 FPG

-602 KFVVN
+602 SFVVN

-638 WEPAKENG
+638 WKPAKENG
-646 KVVRSRFNIPIMFWL
+646 KVVRSRFNVPIMFRL

-686 AVRDWFGAQPAL
+686 AVHDWFGAQPEL
-698 MTHLMKNTR
+698 QTHLNKNIR

-732 VSVDGSEYKPVSSK
+732 VSVERSEYKPVSSK
-746 NDAPVAVN
+746 KDAPVAVN
-754 AYKKADG
+754 AYKNADG
-761 TQAAKLSEEELKSLM
+761 TQAAKLSEEELKNLM

-797 GETVRT
+797 GETIRT
-803 TFEVPVM
+803 TFKVPVM

>member
-45 LSLVLPLCNVPWLSM
+45 LSLVLPLCNVSWLSM

-80 NVLPQDDVVEEM
+80 NVLPQYEVM
-92 AEASVSSSF
+92 AEASVPSSF

-297 FATPKIVSPIEGMV
+297 FATPEIVSPIEGMV
-311 SEPESKGMENYLTGQ
+311 SEPESKGMENYLTSQ
-326 AAMEENR
+326 TAMEENR

-409 LLRKEGVQ
+409 LLRKDGVQ
-417 QLNVKGEATIDDEDK
+417 QLNVKNESANDNDSIYN
-432 VYEFENVDKIPE
+432 VVSEN
-444 FSNGGETI
+444 
-452 HEWLDKNLIY
+452 
-462 PKECKDKKIE
+462 
-472 GSVYVNY
+472 
-479 IVERDGKLSNIHSTQ
+479 
-494 AAHPALEKEAIRV
+494 
-507 IGLMP
+507 
-512 KWKPAVHEGKT
+512 
-523 VRCKYRTPIMFLI
+523 
-536 KGEKRTIS
+536 
-544 QPNKAEK
+544 AE
-551 VTTTDE
+551 
-557 EKIYDRPTHNASFPG
+557 FPG

-616 TVRSPHPALAE
+616 TVRSLHPALAE

-638 WEPAKENG
+638 WKPAKENG
-646 KVVRSRFNIPIMFWL
+646 KVVRSRFNIPIMFRL

-686 AVRDWFGAQPAL
+686 AVHDWFGAQPEL
-698 MTHLMKNTR
+698 MTHLNKNIR

-732 VSVDGSEYKPVSSK
+732 VSVEGSEYKPASSK
-746 NDAPVAVN
+746 NDTPVAVN
-754 AYKKADG
+754 AYKNADG
-761 TQAAKLSEEELKSLM
+761 TQKAKLSEEELKNLM
-776 IKEAERVLKAAPK
+776 IKEAERVLKLSPK
-789 LKPYKNEK
+789 LKPYKNET

-803 TFEVPVM
+803 TFKVPVM

>member
-1 MTDVLMYA
+1 MTDVLMYS

-45 LSLVLPLCNVPWLSM
+45 LSLVLPLCNVSWLSM
-60 DRQPVVHAAQMQMVE
+60 DGQPVVHAAQMQMVE

-80 NVLPQDDVVEEM
+80 NVLPQYEVME
-92 AEASVSSSF
+92 EASSAPSSF
-101 TLFGLLTLIY
+101 TLFGVLTLIY
-111 IIGMAVVLLLR
+111 IIGMAVMLILR
-122 LWQMGSLRLQLRRG
+122 LWQMGCLRLQLWRG

-277 PWMRSKAL
+277 PWMRSKVL

-290 AALALSA
+290 TTLALSV
-297 FATPKIVSPIEGMV
+297 FATPEIVSPVQDVV
-311 SEPESKGMENYLTGQ
+311 SKFESKGTDTSADLQ
-326 AAMEENR
+326 AIGKFSTEIMGEV
-333 QNAAT
+333 QNATTANEDT
-338 MEILKAPVAGNRLP
+338 I
-352 ADATYYVDG
+352 Y
-361 EKMERGIAVR
+361 
-371 RIVDGREV
+371 
-379 VLITRK
+379 
-385 GADGKETVTV
+385 GK
-395 VGSSKNDAVDEAKA
+395 
-409 LLRKEGVQ
+409 
-417 QLNVKGEATIDDEDK
+417 
-432 VYEFENVDKIPE
+432 VDK
-444 FSNGGETI
+444 N
-452 HEWLDKNLIY
+452 
-462 PKECKDKKIE
+462 
-472 GSVYVNY
+472 
-479 IVERDGKLSNIHSTQ
+479 
-494 AAHPALEKEAIRV
+494 
-507 IGLMP
+507 
-512 KWKPAVHEGKT
+512 
-523 VRCKYRTPIMFLI
+523 
-536 KGEKRTIS
+536 
-544 QPNKAEK
+544 AE
-551 VTTTDE
+551 
-557 EKIYDRPTHNASFPG
+557 YPG
-572 GDVALSDWMRKNM
+572 GTEALMKFMMTNL
-585 KYPEE
+585 KYPET
-590 CRKQGIQGRVVI
+590 CRKEGIQGRVYI
-602 KFVVN
+602 LFVVN
-607 KDGSIVDLE
+607 TDGSIVDME
-616 TVRSPHPALAE
+616 KVRSPHADLTAE
-627 EGLRVV
+627 AMRII
-633 KSMPK
+633 KMMPK
-638 WEPAKENG
+638 WTPATVGG
-646 KVVRSRFNIPIMFWL
+646 KTVRSRFILPVIFRL

-686 AVRDWFGAQPAL
+686 AVHDWFGAQPEL
-698 MTHLMKNTR
+698 MTHLNKNIR

-746 NDAPVAVN
+746 NDTPVAVN
-754 AYKKADG
+754 AYKNADG
-761 TQAAKLSEEELKSLM
+761 TQKAKLSEEELKNLL
-776 IKEAERVLKAAPK
+776 IKEAERVLKLSPK
-789 LKPYKNEK
+789 LKPYKNGK
-797 GETVRT
+797 GETVRA
-803 TFEVPVM
+803 TFKVPVM

>member
-1 MTDVLMYA
+1 MTDVLMYS
-9 LKSAFVLFLLYVPYT
+9 LKSAFVLCLLYVPYT

-45 LSLVLPLCNVPWLSM
+45 LSLVLPLCNVSWLSM

-80 NVLPQDDVVEEM
+80 NVLPQNDVVDEM
-92 AEASVSSSF
+92 AEASAPSSF

-188 RHSWD
+188 HHSWD

-297 FATPKIVSPIEGMV
+297 FATPEIVSPIEGMV

-338 MEILKAPVAGNRLP
+338 MEILKTPVAGNRLP

-361 EKMERGIAVR
+361 EKMDRGIAVR

-385 GADGKETVTV
+385 GENGKETVTV

-417 QLNVKGEATIDDEDK
+417 KLDVKKEGANDNDSIYNV
-432 VYEFENVDKIPE
+432 VSEN
-444 FSNGGETI
+444 
-452 HEWLDKNLIY
+452 
-462 PKECKDKKIE
+462 
-472 GSVYVNY
+472 
-479 IVERDGKLSNIHSTQ
+479 
-494 AAHPALEKEAIRV
+494 
-507 IGLMP
+507 
-512 KWKPAVHEGKT
+512 
-523 VRCKYRTPIMFLI
+523 
-536 KGEKRTIS
+536 
-544 QPNKAEK
+544 AE
-551 VTTTDE
+551 
-557 EKIYDRPTHNASFPG
+557 FPG

-602 KFVVN
+602 SFVVN

-646 KVVRSRFNIPIMFWL
+646 KVVRSRFNIPIMFRL

-668 YTSPQKPQSPQSL
+668 YTSPQKPQSPPSL

-686 AVRDWFGAQPAL
+686 AVHDWFGAQPEL
-698 MTHLMKNTR
+698 MTHLNKNIR

-732 VSVDGSEYKPVSSK
+732 VSVEKSEYKPASSK
-746 NDAPVAVN
+746 NDASVVMT
-754 AYKKADG
+754 AYKNADG
-761 TQAAKLSEEELKSLM
+761 TQAAKLSEEELKNLM

-797 GETVRT
+797 GETIRT

>member
-9 LKSAFVLFLLYVPYT
+9 LKSAFVLCLLYVPYT

-45 LSLVLPLCNVPWLSM
+45 LSLVLPLCNVSWLSM

-80 NVLPQDDVVEEM
+80 NVLPQNDVVEEM
-92 AEASVSSSF
+92 AEASAPSSF

-188 RHSWD
+188 HHSWD

-277 PWMRSKAL
+277 PWMRSKVL

-290 AALALSA
+290 TTLALSV
-297 FATPKIVSPIEGMV
+297 FATPEIVSPVQDVVSKFEGKGTDT
-311 SEPESKGMENYLTGQ
+311 SADLQAIGKFSPEIMGEV
-326 AAMEENR
+326 
-333 QNAAT
+333 QNATTANEDT
-338 MEILKAPVAGNRLP
+338 I
-352 ADATYYVDG
+352 Y
-361 EKMERGIAVR
+361 
-371 RIVDGREV
+371 
-379 VLITRK
+379 
-385 GADGKETVTV
+385 GK
-395 VGSSKNDAVDEAKA
+395 
-409 LLRKEGVQ
+409 
-417 QLNVKGEATIDDEDK
+417 
-432 VYEFENVDKIPE
+432 VDK
-444 FSNGGETI
+444 N
-452 HEWLDKNLIY
+452 
-462 PKECKDKKIE
+462 
-472 GSVYVNY
+472 
-479 IVERDGKLSNIHSTQ
+479 
-494 AAHPALEKEAIRV
+494 
-507 IGLMP
+507 
-512 KWKPAVHEGKT
+512 
-523 VRCKYRTPIMFLI
+523 
-536 KGEKRTIS
+536 
-544 QPNKAEK
+544 AE
-551 VTTTDE
+551 
-557 EKIYDRPTHNASFPG
+557 YPG
-572 GDVALSDWMRKNM
+572 GTEALMKFMMTNL
-585 KYPEE
+585 KYPET
-590 CRKQGIQGRVVI
+590 CRKEGIQGRVVI

-607 KDGSIVDLE
+607 TDGSIVDME
-616 TVRSPHPALAE
+616 EVRSPHADLTAE
-627 EGLRVV
+627 AMRII
-633 KSMPK
+633 KMMPK
-638 WEPAKENG
+638 WTPATVGG
-646 KVVRSRFNIPIMFWL
+646 KTVRSRFNLPVMFRL

-668 YTSPQKPQSPQSL
+668 YTSPQKPQSPQPL

-686 AVRDWFGAQPAL
+686 AVQDWFGTQPAL

-713 EQGFEGRVLVS
+713 EQGFQGKVV
-724 IAVEKDGS
+724 
-732 VSVDGSEYKPVSSK
+732 VSVNVDQNGAMSVKGGEYMPWSGNKDASVVVNTYK
-746 NDAPVAVN
+746 N
-754 AYKKADG
+754 ADG
-761 TQAAKLSEEELKSLM
+761 TQAAKLSEEELKNLM

-797 GETVRT
+797 GETVSAA
-803 TFEVPVM
+803 FKVPVM
-810 FRLH
+810 FRLN

>member
-9 LKSAFVLFLLYVPYT
+9 LKSAFVLCLLYVPYT

-45 LSLVLPLCNVPWLSM
+45 LSLGLPLCNVSWLSM

-80 NVLPQDDVVEEM
+80 NVLPQNDVVEEVS
-92 AEASVSSSF
+92 ASSSF

-148 YCHADRVAPFSWM
+148 YCHAYRVAPFSWM

-277 PWMRSKAL
+277 PWMRSKVL

-290 AALALSA
+290 TTLALSA
-297 FATPKIVSPIEGMV
+297 FATPEIVSPVQDVV
-311 SEPESKGMENYLTGQ
+311 SKFESKGTDTSADLQ
-326 AAMEENR
+326 AIGKFSTEIMGEV

-338 MEILKAPVAGNRLP
+338 ANEDTI
-352 ADATYYVDG
+352 Y
-361 EKMERGIAVR
+361 
-371 RIVDGREV
+371 
-379 VLITRK
+379 
-385 GADGKETVTV
+385 GK
-395 VGSSKNDAVDEAKA
+395 
-409 LLRKEGVQ
+409 
-417 QLNVKGEATIDDEDK
+417 
-432 VYEFENVDKIPE
+432 VDK
-444 FSNGGETI
+444 N
-452 HEWLDKNLIY
+452 
-462 PKECKDKKIE
+462 
-472 GSVYVNY
+472 
-479 IVERDGKLSNIHSTQ
+479 
-494 AAHPALEKEAIRV
+494 
-507 IGLMP
+507 
-512 KWKPAVHEGKT
+512 
-523 VRCKYRTPIMFLI
+523 
-536 KGEKRTIS
+536 
-544 QPNKAEK
+544 AE
-551 VTTTDE
+551 
-557 EKIYDRPTHNASFPG
+557 YPG
-572 GDVALSDWMRKNM
+572 GTEALMKFIMTNL
-585 KYPEE
+585 KYPET
-590 CRKQGIQGRVVI
+590 CRKEGIQGRVVI

-607 KDGSIVDLE
+607 TDGSIVDME
-616 TVRSPHPALAE
+616 ENRSPHADLTAE
-627 EGLRVV
+627 AMRVI
-633 KSMPK
+633 KMMPK
-638 WEPAKENG
+638 WTPATVGG
-646 KVVRSRFNIPIMFWL
+646 KTVRSRFFLPVMFWL

-668 YTSPQKPQSPQSL
+668 YTSPQKPQPVKTQLTQSL
-681 TDEQK
+681 
-686 AVRDWFGAQPAL
+686 
-698 MTHLMKNTR
+698 
-707 YPKECQ
+707 
-713 EQGFEGRVLVS
+713 
-724 IAVEKDGS
+724 
-732 VSVDGSEYKPVSSK
+732 
-746 NDAPVAVN
+746 
-754 AYKKADG
+754 
-761 TQAAKLSEEELKSLM
+761 
-776 IKEAERVLKAAPK
+776 
-789 LKPYKNEK
+789 
-797 GETVRT
+797 
-803 TFEVPVM
+803 
-810 FRLH
+810 

>member
-1 MTDVLMYA
+1 MTEVLMYA

-45 LSLVLPLCNVPWLSM
+45 LSLVLPLCNVSWLSM

-80 NVLPQDDVVEEM
+80 NVLPQNDVVDEM
-92 AEASVSSSF
+92 AEASASSSF

-188 RHSWD
+188 HHSWD

-297 FATPKIVSPIEGMV
+297 FATPEIVSPIEGMV

-417 QLNVKGEATIDDEDK
+417 QLNVKNEGTNDNDSIYN
-432 VYEFENVDKIPE
+432 VVSEN
-444 FSNGGETI
+444 
-452 HEWLDKNLIY
+452 
-462 PKECKDKKIE
+462 
-472 GSVYVNY
+472 
-479 IVERDGKLSNIHSTQ
+479 
-494 AAHPALEKEAIRV
+494 
-507 IGLMP
+507 
-512 KWKPAVHEGKT
+512 
-523 VRCKYRTPIMFLI
+523 
-536 KGEKRTIS
+536 
-544 QPNKAEK
+544 AE
-551 VTTTDE
+551 
-557 EKIYDRPTHNASFPG
+557 FPG
-572 GDVALSDWMRKNM
+572 GNMAASNWISKNM
-585 KYPEE
+585 TYPEE
-590 CRKQGIQGRVVI
+590 CRKQGIEGRVVI

-607 KDGSIVDLE
+607 KDGSIVDAE
-616 TVRSPHPALAE
+616 AVKSPHPALAAE
-627 EGLRVV
+627 ALRVV

-638 WEPAKENG
+638 WKPAKEGG
-646 KVVRSRFNIPIMFWL
+646 KVVRSRFNIPILFRL
-661 DGGKKTQ
+661 AGKKPQ
-668 YTSPQKPQSPQSL
+668 SASAQPQKPQPVKTQLTQSL
-681 TDEQK
+681 
-686 AVRDWFGAQPAL
+686 
-698 MTHLMKNTR
+698 
-707 YPKECQ
+707 
-713 EQGFEGRVLVS
+713 
-724 IAVEKDGS
+724 
-732 VSVDGSEYKPVSSK
+732 
-746 NDAPVAVN
+746 
-754 AYKKADG
+754 
-761 TQAAKLSEEELKSLM
+761 
-776 IKEAERVLKAAPK
+776 
-789 LKPYKNEK
+789 
-797 GETVRT
+797 
-803 TFEVPVM
+803 
-810 FRLH
+810 

>member
-1 MTDVLMYA
+1 MTDVLMYS

-45 LSLVLPLCNVPWLSM
+45 LSLVLPLCNVSWLSM

-80 NVLPQDDVVEEM
+80 NVLPQNDVVEEV
-92 AEASVSSSF
+92 AEVSASSSF

-188 RHSWD
+188 HHSWD

-262 LTKKRITMMRKSKSN
+262 LTKKRIAMMRKTKSN
-277 PWMRSKAL
+277 PWMRSKVL

-290 AALALSA
+290 TTLALSV
-297 FATPKIVSPIEGMV
+297 FATPEIVSPVQDVV
-311 SEPESKGMENYLTGQ
+311 SKFESKGTDTSGDLQTNDPFSPEIMEGV
-326 AAMEENR
+326 

-338 MEILKAPVAGNRLP
+338 ANEDTI
-352 ADATYYVDG
+352 Y
-361 EKMERGIAVR
+361 
-371 RIVDGREV
+371 
-379 VLITRK
+379 
-385 GADGKETVTV
+385 GK
-395 VGSSKNDAVDEAKA
+395 
-409 LLRKEGVQ
+409 
-417 QLNVKGEATIDDEDK
+417 
-432 VYEFENVDKIPE
+432 VDK
-444 FSNGGETI
+444 N
-452 HEWLDKNLIY
+452 
-462 PKECKDKKIE
+462 
-472 GSVYVNY
+472 
-479 IVERDGKLSNIHSTQ
+479 
-494 AAHPALEKEAIRV
+494 
-507 IGLMP
+507 
-512 KWKPAVHEGKT
+512 
-523 VRCKYRTPIMFLI
+523 
-536 KGEKRTIS
+536 
-544 QPNKAEK
+544 AE
-551 VTTTDE
+551 
-557 EKIYDRPTHNASFPG
+557 YPG
-572 GDVALSDWMRKNM
+572 GTEALMKFMMTNL
-585 KYPEE
+585 KYPET
-590 CRKQGIQGRVVI
+590 CRKEGIQGRVVI

-607 KDGSIVDLE
+607 TDGSIVDME
-616 TVRSPHPALAE
+616 EARSPHADLTAE
-627 EGLRVV
+627 AMRVI
-633 KSMPK
+633 KMMPK
-638 WEPAKENG
+638 WTPATVGG
-646 KVVRSRFNIPIMFWL
+646 KTVRSRFNLPVMFRL

-686 AVRDWFGAQPAL
+686 AVHDWFGAQPEL
-698 MTHLMKNTR
+698 MTHLNKNIR

-746 NDAPVAVN
+746 NDTPVAVN
-754 AYKKADG
+754 AYKNADG
-761 TQAAKLSEEELKSLM
+761 TQKTKLSEEELKNLM
-776 IKEAERVLKAAPK
+776 IKEAERVLKLSPK

-797 GETVRT
+797 GETVRA
-803 TFEVPVM
+803 TFKVPVM

>member
-45 LSLVLPLCNVPWLSM
+45 LSLVLPLCNVSWLSM
-60 DRQPVVHAAQMQMVE
+60 DGQPVVHAAQMQMVE

-80 NVLPQDDVVEEM
+80 NVLPQYEVME
-92 AEASVSSSF
+92 EASSAPSSF
-101 TLFGLLTLIY
+101 TLFGVLTLIY
-111 IIGMAVVLLLR
+111 IIGMAVMLILR
-122 LWQMGSLRLQLRRG
+122 LWQMGCLRLQLWRG

-193 VLLLTLVQMVQWWN
+193 VLLLALVQMVQWWN

-277 PWMRSKAL
+277 PWMRSKVL

-290 AALALSA
+290 TTLALSV
-297 FATPKIVSPIEGMV
+297 FATPEIVSPVQDVV
-311 SEPESKGMENYLTGQ
+311 SKFESKGTDTSADLQ
-326 AAMEENR
+326 AIGKFSTEIMGEV
-333 QNAAT
+333 QNATTAN
-338 MEILKAPVAGNRLP
+338 E
-352 ADATYYVDG
+352 D
-361 EKMERGIAVR
+361 
-371 RIVDGREV
+371 
-379 VLITRK
+379 
-385 GADGKETVTV
+385 
-395 VGSSKNDAVDEAKA
+395 
-409 LLRKEGVQ
+409 
-417 QLNVKGEATIDDEDK
+417 TIYDK
-432 VYEFENVDKIPE
+432 V
-444 FSNGGETI
+444 
-452 HEWLDKNLIY
+452 DKN
-462 PKECKDKKIE
+462 
-472 GSVYVNY
+472 
-479 IVERDGKLSNIHSTQ
+479 
-494 AAHPALEKEAIRV
+494 
-507 IGLMP
+507 
-512 KWKPAVHEGKT
+512 
-523 VRCKYRTPIMFLI
+523 
-536 KGEKRTIS
+536 
-544 QPNKAEK
+544 AE
-551 VTTTDE
+551 
-557 EKIYDRPTHNASFPG
+557 YPG
-572 GDVALSDWMRKNM
+572 GTEALMKFMMTNL
-585 KYPEE
+585 KYPET
-590 CRKQGIQGRVVI
+590 CRKEGIQGRVVI

-607 KDGSIVDLE
+607 TDGSIVDME
-616 TVRSPHPALAE
+616 EARSPHADLTAE
-627 EGLRVV
+627 AMRVI

-638 WEPAKENG
+638 WTPATVGG
-646 KVVRSRFNIPIMFWL
+646 KTVRSRFNLPVMFRL

-668 YTSPQKPQSPQSL
+668 YTSPQKPLSPQSL

-686 AVRDWFGAQPAL
+686 AVHDWFGAQPAL
-698 MTHLMKNTR
+698 MTHLNKNIR

-746 NDAPVAVN
+746 NDTPVAVN
-754 AYKKADG
+754 AYKNADG
-761 TQAAKLSEEELKSLM
+761 TQKAKLSEEELKNLM
-776 IKEAERVLKAAPK
+776 IKEAERVLKLSPK
-789 LKPYKNEK
+789 LKPYKNGK
-797 GETVRT
+797 GETVRA
-803 TFEVPVM
+803 TFKVPVM